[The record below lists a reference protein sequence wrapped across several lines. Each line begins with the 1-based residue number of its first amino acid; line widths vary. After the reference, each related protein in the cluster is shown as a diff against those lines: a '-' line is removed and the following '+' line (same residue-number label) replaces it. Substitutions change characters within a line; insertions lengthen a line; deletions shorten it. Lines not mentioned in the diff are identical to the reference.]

1 MTEPQ
6 NQPFM
11 FKYEPEDRVR
21 AMTGSKPYSIDFAN
35 QASWVFNVK
44 QIEKGK
50 KELMGKSKKK
60 KKN

>member
-50 KELMGKSKKK
+50 K
-60 KKN
+60 